1 MSKKHHSDAQELV
14 LEAETGGREP
24 SNPVIAKLIVYLA
37 LTWSLFQLYVSSP
50 LVLEFTPWMNA
61 DVVKRFHLI
70 FAGFLAYLSYL
81 PFKKAP
87 KHYIPL
93 YDWVMGFILVASVA
107 YFVYA
112 QVWDSADFEMRL
124 GAPNSWD
131 LYFGIAGIV
140 LLLEATRRSLGPPL
154 TVVAILALTYAY
166 FGAGDYNGASL
177 NKIVSHMW
185 ITTEGAFGIAIG
197 VSATMVFL
205 FVLFGALL
213 ERAGAGNYF
222 IRVAFAIMGH
232 FKGGPAKAAVVSSAM
247 TGMISGSSIANVV
260 TTGTFTIPL
269 MKKVGFTKEKAGA
282 IEVASSTN
290 GQLTPPIMGAA
301 AFLMV
306 EYVGI
311 PFVEVIKHAFLPAVI
326 SYIALVYIV
335 HLEAMKAGMT
345 GLPRPYKMAK
355 MAKMLGV
362 LSVLVV
368 LGFLVWVLPPI
379 IEFIK
384 NSAGQ
389 SALNIIL
396 ALIVVSYI
404 ALVYVASKVP
414 DLSTDDITELP
425 KVGETVLS
433 GLHYLLP
440 VVVLVWLL
448 TVERLSPD
456 LSAFWA
462 TIFMIFIVVTQKPL
476 IDFFRK
482 KQHFLKRLKD
492 GFLDLE
498 IGLINGGKNM
508 IGIGVATAVAGI
520 IVGTVTLTG
529 IGQVIIGV
537 VETISGGNI
546 FLILLFT
553 AIISLILG
561 MGLPTT
567 ANYIVVSSLM
577 APVIVSLGAANEI
590 AIPLIAAHMFVFYFG
605 ILADD
610 TPPVG
615 LAAFAAAAISKGDPI
630 RTGIQGFTY
639 DIRTAVLPFMFIF
652 NTQLLMIGID
662 NVFEF
667 IVVVVSALIGMLL
680 FAAATQGFWLTKSK
694 WYETVGLLLAA
705 FLIFRPGFVWDEIQN
720 PYKTVKGSEI
730 FNVVSKLNEGDALQF
745 TVSGETLEGEEKR
758 YTFTLDVGKGT
769 TGKEKLDDVGFML
782 DDLFGPME
790 VAMIMEGSNKQLE
803 AIKKAGVDSGWI
815 IESVRVE
822 NEDALPK
829 QIVLIP
835 TFAFVIFLAWMQ
847 LRRKSQ
853 HEQAIAKKESSS
865 HEKSD
870 NPLENMWV
878 TVPKNKK

>member
-1 MSKKHHSDAQELV
+1 MSEKQNNEISAQDMV

-24 SNPVIAKLIVYLA
+24 SNPIIAKFILYLA
-37 LTWSLFQLYVSSP
+37 LSWSLFQLYVSSP

-61 DVVKRFHLI
+61 DVVKRIHLI

-81 PFKKAP
+81 PLKNSP
-87 KHYIPL
+87 KNYIPIT
-93 YDWVMGFILVASVA
+93 DWLMGILMVLSVA
-107 YFVYA
+107 FLIYS
-112 QVWDSADFEMRL
+112 QVWDSSAFEMRL
-124 GAPNSWD
+124 GTPNTLDYIS
-131 LYFGIAGIV
+131 GVVGIV

-154 TVVAILALTYAY
+154 MVVAILALTYA
-166 FGAGDYNGASL
+166 FIGGGDYGGSSL
-177 NKIVSHMW
+177 GKVISHMW

-213 ERAGAGNYF
+213 EQAGAGNYF
-222 IRVAFAIMGH
+222 IRVAFSLMGH
-232 FKGGPAKAAVVSSAM
+232 FRGGPAKAAVVSSAM

-269 MKKVGFTKEKAGA
+269 MKKVGFSKEKAGA

-311 PFVEVIKHAFLPAVI
+311 PFVEIIKHAFLPAII

-335 HLEAMKAGMT
+335 HLEALKAGMT

-355 MAKMLGV
+355 MAKLLGLTSVILV
-362 LSVLVV
+362 LS
-368 LGFLVWVLPPI
+368 FLTWILPPI

-384 NSAGQ
+384 ANSNGFTFEVV
-389 SALNIIL
+389 LGL
-396 ALIVVSYI
+396 LLVSYLY
-404 ALVYVASKVP
+404 LVYQSSKVP
-414 DLSTDDITELP
+414 DLPTDDIVELP

-433 GLHYLLP
+433 GLHFLLP

-462 TIFMIFIVVTQKPL
+462 TIFMIFIVITQKPL

-482 KQHFLKRLKD
+482 EKDIFKRLK
-492 GFLDLE
+492 GSFVDLE
-498 IGLINGGKNM
+498 IGLINGAKNM

-529 IGQVIIGV
+529 IGQVIIGL
-537 VETISGGNI
+537 VETVSGGNI

-577 APVIVSLGAANEI
+577 APVIVSLGAANDL

-630 RTGIQGFTY
+630 KTGIQGFTY
-639 DIRTAVLPFMFIF
+639 DIRTAMLPFMFIF
-652 NTQLLMIGID
+652 NTQLLMIGIE
-662 NVFEF
+662 NTFEF
-667 IVVVVSALIGMLL
+667 IIVVITSITGMLL
-680 FAAATQGFWLTKSK
+680 FAAATQGFWFTKNR
-694 WYETVGLLLAA
+694 WWETILLLVMA
-705 FLIFRPGFVWDEIQN
+705 FMIFRPGFVYDKIES
-720 PYKTVKGSEI
+720 PYELRDGKEI
-730 FNVVSKLNEGDALQF
+730 FKVADTLNEGESIEF
-745 TVSGETLEGEEKR
+745 VVKGETLEGLERE
-758 YTFTLDVGKGT
+758 YTFRLPLAEGE
-769 TGKEKLDDVGFML
+769 TGKERLNNTGFQL

-790 VAMIMEGSNKQLE
+790 VAMIMPGNNKQLE

-815 IESVRVE
+815 VKSVKVQR
-822 NEDALPK
+822 DRLPK

-835 TFAFVIFLAWMQ
+835 VFAFIFFMAWNQ
-847 LRRKSQ
+847 IRRR
-853 HEQAIAKKESSS
+853 
-865 HEKSD
+865 EKS
-870 NPLENMWV
+870 L
-878 TVPKNKK
+878 

>member
-1 MSKKHHSDAQELV
+1 MDKEDKKNISAEQLV
-14 LEAETGGREP
+14 AEAETGGREA
-24 SNPVIAKLIVYLA
+24 SNPVIAKFILYLA
-37 LTWSLFQLYVSSP
+37 LSWSVFQLYVSSP

-61 DVVKRFHLI
+61 DVVKRIHLI

-81 PFKKAP
+81 PFKSAP
-87 KHYIPL
+87 KHYVPI
-93 YDWVMGFILVASVA
+93 YDWIMGILMVLSVVFLI
-107 YFVYA
+107 YS
-112 QVWDSADFEMRL
+112 QVWDSTAFEMRL
-124 GAPNSWD
+124 GVPNTFDYLS
-131 LYFGIAGIV
+131 GIIGIV

-154 TVVAILALTYAY
+154 MVVAILALTYA
-166 FGAGDYNGASL
+166 FVGGGDYGGSSL
-177 NKIVSHMW
+177 GKVISHMW

-213 ERAGAGNYF
+213 EQAGAGNYF
-222 IRVAFAIMGH
+222 IRVAFSLMGH
-232 FKGGPAKAAVVSSAM
+232 FRGGPAKAAVVSSAM

-311 PFVEVIKHAFLPAVI
+311 PFVEIIKHAFLPAII
-326 SYIALVYIV
+326 SYIALIYIV

-345 GLPRPYKMAK
+345 GLPRPHKMAK
-355 MAKMLGV
+355 LAKLIG
-362 LSVLVV
+362 LTSVIAV

-384 NSAGQ
+384 VSTGGFTFEV
-389 SALNIIL
+389 IL
-396 ALIVVSYI
+396 AILLFAYV
-404 ALVYVASKVP
+404 ALVYQASKVD
-414 DLSTDDITELP
+414 DLPTEDITELP

-462 TIFMIFIVVTQKPL
+462 TIFMIFIVLTQKPL
-476 IDFFRK
+476 LDFFRK
-482 KQHFLKRLKD
+482 KDDIFARVKESLA
-492 GFLDLE
+492 DLE
-498 IGLINGGKNM
+498 IGLINGAKNM

-537 VETISGGNI
+537 VETVSGGNI
-546 FLILLFT
+546 FLILLLT

-577 APVIVSLGAANEI
+577 APVIVSLGATNDL

-639 DIRTAVLPFMFIF
+639 DIRTAMLPFMFIF

-667 IVVVVSALIGMLL
+667 VVVVVSSIIGMLL
-680 FAAATQGFWLTKSK
+680 FAAATQGFWFVKNR
-694 WYETVGLLLAA
+694 WYETILLLALT
-705 FLIFRPGFVWDEIQN
+705 FVIFRPGFFYDHIEE
-720 PYKTVKGSEI
+720 PYIYKEGTEI
-730 FNVVSKLNEGDALQF
+730 FKVADNMEKGDSIEFVVA
-745 TVSGETLEGEEKR
+745 GETLEGKQRE
-758 YTFTLDVGKGT
+758 YTFTLPLADGEN
-769 TGKEKLDDVGFML
+769 GKERINNTGFKIDNM
-782 DDLFGPME
+782 FGPME
-790 VAMIMEGSNKQLE
+790 VSMILEGNNKQVE
-803 AIKKAGVDSGWI
+803 AIKRAGVDSGWVI
-815 IESVRVE
+815 QTVKVE
-822 NEDALPK
+822 NDRLPK

-835 TFAFVIFLAWMQ
+835 AFAFMIFLAMLQ
-847 LRRKSQ
+847 IKRRK
-853 HEQAIAKKESSS
+853 E
-865 HEKSD
+865 
-870 NPLENMWV
+870 L
-878 TVPKNKK
+878 T

>member
-1 MSKKHHSDAQELV
+1 MSEKQNNEISAQDMV

-24 SNPVIAKLIVYLA
+24 SNPIIAKFILYLA
-37 LTWSLFQLYVSSP
+37 LSWSLFQLYVSSP

-61 DVVKRFHLI
+61 DVVKRIHLI

-81 PFKKAP
+81 PLKNSP
-87 KHYIPL
+87 KNYIPIT
-93 YDWVMGFILVASVA
+93 DWLMGILMVLSVA
-107 YFVYA
+107 FLIYS
-112 QVWDSADFEMRL
+112 QVWDSSAFEMRL
-124 GAPNSWD
+124 GTPNTLDYIS
-131 LYFGIAGIV
+131 GVVGIV

-154 TVVAILALTYAY
+154 MVVAILALTYA
-166 FGAGDYNGASL
+166 FIGGGDYGGSSL
-177 NKIVSHMW
+177 GKVISHMW

-213 ERAGAGNYF
+213 EQAGAGNYF
-222 IRVAFAIMGH
+222 IRVAFSLMGH
-232 FKGGPAKAAVVSSAM
+232 FRGGPAKAAVVSSAM

-269 MKKVGFTKEKAGA
+269 MKKVGFSKEKAGA

-311 PFVEVIKHAFLPAVI
+311 PFVEIIKHAFLPAII

-335 HLEAMKAGMT
+335 HLEALKAGMT

-355 MAKMLGV
+355 MAKLLGLTSVVLV
-362 LSVLVV
+362 LS
-368 LGFLVWVLPPI
+368 FLTWILPPI

-384 NSAGQ
+384 ANSNGFTFEVV
-389 SALNIIL
+389 LGL
-396 ALIVVSYI
+396 LLVSYLY
-404 ALVYVASKVP
+404 LVYQSSKVP
-414 DLSTDDITELP
+414 DLPTDDIVELP

-433 GLHYLLP
+433 GLHFLLP

-462 TIFMIFIVVTQKPL
+462 TIFMIFIVITQKPL

-482 KQHFLKRLKD
+482 EKNIFKRLK
-492 GFLDLE
+492 GSFVDLE
-498 IGLINGGKNM
+498 IGLINGAKNM

-529 IGQVIIGV
+529 IGQVIIGL
-537 VETISGGNI
+537 VETVSGGNI

-577 APVIVSLGAANEI
+577 APVIVSLGAANDL

-630 RTGIQGFTY
+630 KTGIQGFTY
-639 DIRTAVLPFMFIF
+639 DIRTAMLPFMFIF
-652 NTQLLMIGID
+652 NTQLLMIGIE
-662 NVFEF
+662 NTFEF
-667 IVVVVSALIGMLL
+667 IIVVITSITGMLL
-680 FAAATQGFWLTKSK
+680 FAAATQGFWFTKNR
-694 WYETVGLLLAA
+694 WWETILLLVMA
-705 FLIFRPGFVWDEIQN
+705 FMIFRPGFVYDKIES
-720 PYKTVKGSEI
+720 PYELRDGKEI
-730 FNVVSKLNEGDALQF
+730 FKVADTLNEGESIEF
-745 TVSGETLEGEEKR
+745 VVKGETLEGLERE
-758 YTFTLDVGKGT
+758 YTFRLPLAEGE
-769 TGKEKLDDVGFML
+769 TGKERLNNTGFQL

-790 VAMIMEGSNKQLE
+790 VAMIMPGNNKQLE

-815 IESVRVE
+815 VKSVKVQR
-822 NEDALPK
+822 DRLPK

-835 TFAFVIFLAWMQ
+835 VFAFIFFMAWNQ
-847 LRRKSQ
+847 IRRR
-853 HEQAIAKKESSS
+853 
-865 HEKSD
+865 EKS
-870 NPLENMWV
+870 L
-878 TVPKNKK
+878 